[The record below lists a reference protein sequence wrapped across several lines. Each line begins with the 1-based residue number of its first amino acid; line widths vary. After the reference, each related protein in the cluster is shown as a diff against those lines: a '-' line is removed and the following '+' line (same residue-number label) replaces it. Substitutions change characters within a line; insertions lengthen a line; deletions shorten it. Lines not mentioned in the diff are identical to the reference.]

1 MGSTVGRLGWCLV
14 ADLVDGFEWLLV
26 GFEWLLV
33 VELGVWTIADQERVL
48 ATELVVE

>member
-14 ADLVDGFEWLLV
+14 ADLVD

-48 ATELVVE
+48 ATELVVEWGV